1 MSKDIIKINEITFT
15 YNEDKS
21 LIKDLS
27 FSLKAG
33 ECLGIIGAN
42 GAGKSTL
49 LKLILGLLELN
60 SGEITVD
67 GIVLNKKTI
76 KEIRKKI
83 GYVFQDSELQLFMPR
98 VIDDVAF
105 GVLNQGYSEEE
116 AQKISEKAL
125 ETVGAIHLKNRP
137 PYELSGGEMKKVA
150 LATVLAM
157 KPEILIFD
165 EPSIGLDPKSRRNLI
180 NLINKMDKSSIIATH
195 DMEMALDICDKIIVI
210 YEGQIVLSGTAKE
223 VFADEELLLKYDL
236 EQPYSMKTFDK

>member
-15 YNEDKS
+15 YDENS
-21 LIKDLS
+21 PLIKDLS
-27 FSLKAG
+27 FSIKEG
-33 ECLGIIGAN
+33 ECVGIIGAN

-49 LKLILGLLELN
+49 LKLILGLLDLN
-60 SGEITVD
+60 SGEIIVD
-67 GIVLNKKTI
+67 GIVLNKKNI

-105 GVLNQGYSEEE
+105 GVINQGYSEEE
-116 AQKISEKAL
+116 AEKIAEEAL
-125 ETVGAIHLKNRP
+125 KRVAALHLKKRP

-165 EPSIGLDPKSRRNLI
+165 EPTIGLDPKSRRNLI
-180 NLINKMDKSSIIATH
+180 NLINRMKKTTIIATH

-210 YEGQIVLSGTAKE
+210 YEGKIVLSGTAKE
-223 VFADEELLLKYDL
+223 VFSDEEILLKYDL
-236 EQPYSMKTFDK
+236 EQPYSMKNLIK